1 MKSFR
6 LSLFPNSYKTTE
18 MQPDARGSLQIPL
31 SVINELYQG
40 LSLGTITPKQGYA
53 DSENYVELKA
63 AAWKSD
69 GSLTAAGKQRPAISI
84 QIDSPAE
91 QANYEASKAAR
102 EATSEFPQPQSQ
114 PVAAGFPPAQPVA
127 TGFPPAQPAFNTSMP
142 F

>member
-53 DSENYVELKA
+53 DGENFVELKA

-84 QIDSPAE
+84 LIDSPSE
-91 QANYEASKAAR
+91 QANYEATKAAN
-102 EATSEFPQPQSQ
+102 EFPQPQSQ
-114 PVAAGFPPAQPVA
+114 PAAAGFPPAQAVA
-127 TGFPPAQPAFNTSMP
+127 AGVAPGFPPAQPAFNTSMP

>member
-1 MKSFR
+1 MKNFR

-53 DSENYVELKA
+53 DGENFVELKA

-91 QANYEASKAAR
+91 QANYDASKAAR
-102 EATSEFPQPQSQ
+102 EATSEFPQAQPQ
-114 PVAAGFPPAQPVA
+114 PVAAGFPSQPVA